1 MKSHKARGSTHHAGR
16 YGVVRYPTYY
26 VVIDKA
32 DNNKI
37 VHETRSQTAAHN
49 KADKLNRDAR
59 V

>member
-1 MKSHKARGSTHHAGR
+1 MR

-37 VHETRSQTAAHN
+37 VHETRSQNAAHN
-49 KADKLNRDAR
+49 KAAKLSRKPK
-59 V
+59 